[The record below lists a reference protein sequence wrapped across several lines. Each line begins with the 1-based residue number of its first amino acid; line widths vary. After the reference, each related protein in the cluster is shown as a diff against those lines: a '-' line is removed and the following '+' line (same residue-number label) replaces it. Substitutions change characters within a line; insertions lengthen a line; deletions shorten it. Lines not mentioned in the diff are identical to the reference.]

1 MFVTADDSLYY
12 HFIFG
17 ISLICDKLLLLVCGE
32 IELEELMKNAKKL
45 QQINQKIADLKILQ
59 KKLEDDFVK
68 DLSVQVMK
76 IIRKRNL
83 FDLDKSKILECVE
96 NAFNELFEKSKK

>member
-1 MFVTADDSLYY
+1 
-12 HFIFG
+12 
-17 ISLICDKLLLLVCGE
+17 
-32 IELEELMKNAKKL
+32 MKNAKKL

-83 FDLDKSKILECVE
+83 FNLDKSQILKSVE
-96 NAFNELFEKSKK
+96 NAFDEISKK

>member
-1 MFVTADDSLYY
+1 
-12 HFIFG
+12 
-17 ISLICDKLLLLVCGE
+17 
-32 IELEELMKNAKKL
+32 MKNAKKL

-68 DLSVQVMK
+68 DLSKQISK

-83 FDLDKSKILECVE
+83 FNFEKYEILESIE
-96 NAFNELFEKSKK
+96 NAFDELFEKNQSA

>member
-1 MFVTADDSLYY
+1 
-12 HFIFG
+12 
-17 ISLICDKLLLLVCGE
+17 
-32 IELEELMKNAKKL
+32 MKNAKKL

-83 FDLDKSKILECVE
+83 FDIEKSKILECVE
-96 NAFNELFEKSKK
+96 NAFDELFEKSKK

>member
-1 MFVTADDSLYY
+1 
-12 HFIFG
+12 
-17 ISLICDKLLLLVCGE
+17 
-32 IELEELMKNAKKL
+32 MKNAKKL

-68 DLSVQVMK
+68 DLSVQIMK

-83 FDLDKSKILECVE
+83 FDLDKSKILKCVE
-96 NAFNELFEKSKK
+96 NAFDELFEKSKK

>member
-1 MFVTADDSLYY
+1 MIYFYY
-12 HFIFG
+12 HSVFILSS
-17 ISLICDKLLLLVCGE
+17 IYDRLLPSVCSE

-76 IIRKRNL
+76 IIRKGNL
-83 FDLDKSKILECVE
+83 FNLDKSQILKSIE
-96 NAFNELFEKSKK
+96 NAFDEISKK